1 MTSYDRVLATSLSE
15 CEDKMLWPEHMEMII
30 KLHLNEVQSV
40 ISANRGTII
49 FDYFYFHGLYDL
61 YQDYCD
67 YISIIPII
75 FLQKLSWLY
84 AIIALSPKRRL
95 FHLLQYDYFTY
106 CFWHIFWWLF
116 VLYQDNTYNWY
127 NSYFFFI
134 PPLTH

>member
-75 FLQKLSWLY
+75 FCKNFHDYTRLLHYLQK
-84 AIIALSPKRRL
+84 
-95 FHLLQYDYFTY
+95 DDCFTY
-106 CFWHIFWWLF
+106 C
-116 VLYQDNTYNWY
+116 NTIISLIVFGIYSGDY
-127 NSYFFFI
+127 CIISR
-134 PPLTH
+134 